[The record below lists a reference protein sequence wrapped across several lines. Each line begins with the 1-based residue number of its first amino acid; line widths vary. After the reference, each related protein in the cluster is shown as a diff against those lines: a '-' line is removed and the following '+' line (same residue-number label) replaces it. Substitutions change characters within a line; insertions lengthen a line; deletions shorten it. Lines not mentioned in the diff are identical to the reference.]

1 MNTRLRYHTACPAAV
16 FLQQTNTADSPM
28 HLQVNRLM
36 DMIVNSLYSN
46 REVFIRELVSNGSD
60 ALDKIRFI
68 GLTDRSA
75 FETGDELEIRVK
87 ADKEAHTITI
97 E

>member
-1 MNTRLRYHTACPAAV
+1 M
-16 FLQQTNTADSPM
+16 
-28 HLQVNRLM
+28 M

-46 REVFIRELVSNGSD
+46 REVFLRELVSNGSD
-60 ALDKIRFI
+60 ALDKMRFE

-75 FETGDELEIRVK
+75 FETGEELEMRIK
-87 ADKEAHTITI
+87 ADKDKHTITI